1 MCDSKKKQDNS
12 KIFKDE
18 NDNVI
23 KVDFSPEEENVLDV
37 GEINFTFDE
46 IVLEQNENLKDLPQ
60 EEIDR
65 LADSLVNQL
74 FGVPEDEQN

>member
-1 MCDSKKKQDNS
+1 MCDSKKKQDNF

-46 IVLEQNENLKDLPQ
+46 IVLEQNKNLKDLPQ